1 MRLRTRRADDHP
13 DGEHSDGQE
22 RRRPDPRRATSA
34 VALGALVAT
43 LAAGWVASTDP
54 AAANRGWDAGHAFE
68 TSRMSADG

>member
-1 MRLRTRRADDHP
+1 M
-13 DGEHSDGQE
+13 
-22 RRRPDPRRATSA
+22 
-34 VALGALVAT
+34 GALVAT